1 MRDREKGRVDLQLR
15 RESQAVT
22 DRQTNLTALSFSSFS
37 LLLRLHSRPASP
49 MHRIAH
55 TCTCSHTY
63 LCCEP
68 RCPFPLFFAFRV
80 STSLSLSIP
89 ADLRVFLRL
98 PSLSFSLPLFLVSFL
113 AFLSLRFLQ
122 HLPTP
127 YSSQHRDVP
136 SLPSSS
142 VLLSLTFP
150 LGLFLSF
157 LSLDQVPAYYVT
169 LLPRATIF
177 NPETR
182 SNCEFS
188 ACTCTCTIV
197 VAPSTSVL
205 PLPLPPLPHLPV
217 VSFFPLFHSSLSTF
231 GKG

>member
-1 MRDREKGRVDLQLR
+1 MGIEGRGGGGGRRRRRRGRRQRRRKRMRDREKGRVDLQLR

-55 TCTCSHTY
+55 TCTCSYTY

-80 STSLSLSIP
+80 PTSLSLSIP

-98 PSLSFSLPLFLVSFL
+98 SSLSFSLPLFLVSFL

-127 YSSQHRDVP
+127 YSSRHRDVP

-142 VLLSLTFP
+142 VL
-150 LGLFLSF
+150 
-157 LSLDQVPAYYVT
+157 
-169 LLPRATIF
+169 R
-177 NPETR
+177 
-182 SNCEFS
+182 
-188 ACTCTCTIV
+188 
-197 VAPSTSVL
+197 
-205 PLPLPPLPHLPV
+205 PPLPHVPPWTL
-217 VSFFPLFHSSLSTF
+217 SLFPLVRPSPCLLCYPTASGYYL
-231 GKG
+231 